1 MVRFFKF
8 LLKAIVGIVVL
19 LIVLIGSAMISMRA
33 NIPDEFY
40 KPVPLATA
48 QTASSNK
55 SYLVF
60 GGRKGTGLE
69 VIKVLRAR
77 GERVTAV
84 IRPSSMT
91 PEKTS
96 ELQELGVDLI
106 PGDATNVDDVADV
119 FANGNYIAVV
129 STIGCF
135 SCIPPSDFIG
145 NKIITDGAA
154 SAGVSRVLQVSS
166 IGAGDSDETAPWLS
180 SMALSKVL
188 PLKTEAEDYLKASGL
203 EYTIIRPG
211 GLKNGTANGFGYLS
225 EDVES
230 FGFIDRAD
238 LARLIVGALD
248 DDTSIGKTYHA
259 ADETRVWIFQ

>member
-1 MVRFFKF
+1 MVRFLKF
-8 LLKAIVGIVVL
+8 LAKAVAGIVLIVVL
-19 LIVLIGSAMISMRA
+19 LVGSLIISMRA
-33 NIPDEFY
+33 VVPESLY
-40 KPVPLATA
+40 TPEPLASA
-48 QTASSNK
+48 QTASSNL

-84 IRPSSMT
+84 IRPESMT

-96 ELQELGVDLI
+96 HLTELGVDLI
-106 PGDATNVDDVADV
+106 TGDATSRDDIDDV
-119 FANGNYIAVV
+119 FAAGDYIAVV

-135 SCIPPSDFIG
+135 SCEPPADFIG
-145 NKIITDGAA
+145 NRVITDA
-154 SAGVSRVLQVSS
+154 SRRAGVTRVLQVSS
-166 IGAGDSDETAPWLS
+166 IGAGNSESTAPWAS
-180 SMALSKVL
+180 RKALEKIL
-188 PLKTEAEDYLKASGL
+188 PLKSKAEDYLRTSGL
-203 EYTIIRPG
+203 EYTIVRPG

-225 EDVES
+225 DDVEA

-259 ADETRVWIFQ
+259 ADETRQWVFQ